1 MASLSII
8 SLPQWKQFFA
18 SIICSFL
25 PVTKVAIGSNLKYDI
40 CHTLSIFEKKISPTM
55 SKCEQCIVRQFSSI
69 KALTKDQLVQMANC
83 KTSYT
88 IKKGEPIF
96 EEGETLNGVYCI
108 KDGVCKLSK
117 LSSNGK
123 DQIVKLV
130 KAGELLG
137 QRSMISEESAN
148 LSAVALEDMEVC
160 FVPKSEI
167 LQFFNQNND
176 FSMNV
181 MKTICGDLKEAD
193 DHMVDMA
200 QKTVK
205 QRLAETLLYLEDTF
219 GKNDDGSIRIQLS
232 REELAGMIGTATE
245 SCIRLLSEF
254 NKAKS
259 IELQGKK
266 IFIKDKKVLQK
277 IS

>member
-1 MASLSII
+1 
-8 SLPQWKQFFA
+8 
-18 SIICSFL
+18 
-25 PVTKVAIGSNLKYDI
+25 
-40 CHTLSIFEKKISPTM
+40 M

-69 KALTKDQLVQMANC
+69 NALTKDELIKVANC

-88 IKKGEPIF
+88 IKKGQPIF
-96 EEGETLNGVYCI
+96 EEGETLNGIFCI

-130 KAGELLG
+130 KPGELLG

-148 LSAVALEDMEVC
+148 LSAIALEDMEVC
-160 FVPKSEI
+160 FVPKNEI

-181 MKTICGDLKEAD
+181 MKTICGDLKESD

-205 QRLAETLLYLEDTF
+205 QRLAEALLYLEQSF
-219 GKNDDGSIRIQLS
+219 GTNIDGTIRIQLS

-245 SCIRLLSEF
+245 SCIRLLSDF
-254 NKAKS
+254 NKNGY
-259 IELQGKK
+259 IDIIGKK
-266 IFIKDKKVLQK
+266 ILIKDKNTLKK